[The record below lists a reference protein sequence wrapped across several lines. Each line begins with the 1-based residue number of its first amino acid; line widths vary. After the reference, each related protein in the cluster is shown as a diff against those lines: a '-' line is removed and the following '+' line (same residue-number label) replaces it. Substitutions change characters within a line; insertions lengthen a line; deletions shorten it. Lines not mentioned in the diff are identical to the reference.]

1 MFTNEE
7 LASKVTGNG
16 NEVNAMIAGVRTS
29 GQQFQA
35 MLKVA
40 AASAVVHALQHGN
53 STPINDLI
61 DAMGKHTRANSLKKW
76 AIEVGPFVWAKDPA
90 DEKSKAM
97 LRMNADK
104 KAVMLLAYEADPAA
118 ANLNMIAKPFWE
130 FDPEP
135 VFQPVSAL
143 QALKAAISR
152 LEKAAADPKRQSD
165 ENDFNGLIEMKQLA
179 DRLEASKGTKQGKKR
194 SAKAVE
200 QIAA

>member
-16 NEVNAMIAGVRTS
+16 NEVNAMIAGVRTM
-29 GQQFQA
+29 GTQFQA
-35 MLKVA
+35 AIKVA

-61 DAMGKHTRANSLKKW
+61 EAMGKHTRANSLKKW

-90 DEKSKAM
+90 DDKSTAM

-104 KAVMLLAYEADPAA
+104 KAVMLAAYEADPAA
-118 ANLNMIAKPFWE
+118 ANLNMIALPFWE

-135 VFQPVSAL
+135 AFKPISVLAL
-143 QALKAAISR
+143 VKALVKRAEGVANDPAKA
-152 LEKAAADPKRQSD
+152 D
-165 ENDFNGLIEMKQLA
+165 EANDFNGLIELKQLVA
-179 DRLEASKGTKQGKKR
+179 KLDGDKDTKQGKKR
-194 SAKAVE
+194 SAKAVA